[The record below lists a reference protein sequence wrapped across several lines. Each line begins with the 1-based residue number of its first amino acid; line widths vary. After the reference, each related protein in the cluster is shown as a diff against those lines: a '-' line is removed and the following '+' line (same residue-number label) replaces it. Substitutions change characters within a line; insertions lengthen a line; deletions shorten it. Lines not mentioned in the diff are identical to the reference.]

1 MSSVK
6 SYFNFSEKIKR
17 VMEKILLRM
26 REIIMTID
34 LDNAS
39 CLEIRKQLESDFNV
53 NLTPYKRF
61 IDEQVFVFV
70 KQGL

>member
-1 MSSVK
+1 
-6 SYFNFSEKIKR
+6 
-17 VMEKILLRM
+17 MEKILFRM

-61 IDEQVFVFV
+61 IDEQVFPVDL
-70 KQGL
+70 GLYICSRFCCLCSAVS

>member
-1 MSSVK
+1 M
-6 SYFNFSEKIKR
+6 YFTTGCFSEKIKR
-17 VMEKILLRM
+17 IMEKILFRM

-61 IDEQVFVFV
+61 IDEQVYFNHYH
-70 KQGL
+70 KQ

>member
-1 MSSVK
+1 
-6 SYFNFSEKIKR
+6 
-17 VMEKILLRM
+17 MEKILFRM

-61 IDEQVFVFV
+61 IDEQVYFELIYVD
-70 KQGL
+70 